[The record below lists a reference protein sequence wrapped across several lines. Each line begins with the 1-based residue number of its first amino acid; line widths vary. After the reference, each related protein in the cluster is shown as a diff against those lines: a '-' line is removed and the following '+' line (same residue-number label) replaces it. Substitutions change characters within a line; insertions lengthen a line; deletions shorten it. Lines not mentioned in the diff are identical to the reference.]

1 MASEDPDVACNM
13 YYGKDYETKENVWT
27 HPGGCMSIVPI
38 PGKEKE
44 FLCVQEFYLKVSPS
58 LAKIVWGKYDNG
70 TWQFKDVVSV
80 PYVHRFGI
88 FNQNGINYLIL
99 ATVATSK
106 KEKNDWSVPGRIY
119 VAELPEDPSTGVE
132 LEVLCDGLYRN
143 HGFWQTKE
151 DGKDVGYFG
160 SDQGILRVSAPE
172 KRGGQWKVEPIL
184 SGHIGE
190 IATIDIDGD
199 GQDEI
204 MTIEEF
210 HGNTIQIYKKD
221 GSEYKKV
228 WQYDN
233 EIDFAHALVGAK
245 LAGQNAF
252 VCGVRRKDCELFV
265 VTYEDGEYKVTMVDK
280 GVGPANLCVVH
291 EDNRDIIVGAN
302 HTAAEAA
309 IYFVTED

>member
-1 MASEDPDVACNM
+1 
-13 YYGKDYETKENVWT
+13 
-27 HPGGCMSIVPI
+27 
-38 PGKEKE
+38 
-44 FLCVQEFYLKVSPS
+44 
-58 LAKIVWGKYDNG
+58 KYDNG

-151 DGKDVGYFG
+151 NGKDVGYFG

-302 HTAAEAA
+302 HTAA
-309 IYFVTED
+309 